1 MAAFDGIEK
10 TVGNTPLLKLS
21 KIGKKLGLRADI
33 YAKLEYFN
41 PAGSVKDRVAAAM
54 LADAEGR
61 GILKKGG
68 CVIEPTSGNTGVAL
82 AAMCAAKGYKCVVVM
97 PENMSEER
105 KKLISAYGAE
115 LVLTQKNLG
124 MAGAIA
130 RADCLKSAIPN
141 AVILGQFTNPANAA
155 AHFNGTAP
163 EIWRDICGA
172 IDIFVAGV
180 GTGGTLAGCSRY
192 FKSRRADIAVY
203 AVEPSNSAV
212 LSGGKAD
219 LHGIQGI
226 GAGFIPELLVNAAYD
241 GVCAV
246 SDKDAYDA
254 AMLLRYTEGAF
265 AGISSG
271 ANLHAAIALA
281 KDERF
286 FGKNIVTVF
295 PDGGERYLS
304 LI

>member
-124 MAGAIA
+124 MAGDSPC
-130 RADCLKSAIPN
+130 RQL
-141 AVILGQFTNPANAA
+141 
-155 AHFNGTAP
+155 
-163 EIWRDICGA
+163 EIGNSERRNFGS
-172 IDIFVAGV
+172 VH
-180 GTGGTLAGCSRY
+180 
-192 FKSRRADIAVY
+192 KSRKR
-203 AVEPSNSAV
+203 
-212 LSGGKAD
+212 GG
-219 LHGIQGI
+219 
-226 GAGFIPELLVNAAYD
+226 
-241 GVCAV
+241 
-246 SDKDAYDA
+246 
-254 AMLLRYTEGAF
+254 
-265 AGISSG
+265 
-271 ANLHAAIALA
+271 AL
-281 KDERF
+281 
-286 FGKNIVTVF
+286 
-295 PDGGERYLS
+295 
-304 LI
+304 

>member
-1 MAAFDGIEK
+1 LAAFDGIEK

-130 RADCLKSAIPN
+130 RADSLKSAIPN

-172 IDIFVAGV
+172 IDIFVAG
-180 GTGGTLAGCSRY
+180 
-192 FKSRRADIAVY
+192 
-203 AVEPSNSAV
+203 
-212 LSGGKAD
+212 GGK
-219 LHGIQGI
+219 G
-226 GAGFIPELLVNAAYD
+226 GAP
-241 GVCAV
+241 
-246 SDKDAYDA
+246 
-254 AMLLRYTEGAF
+254 
-265 AGISSG
+265 AGG
-271 ANLHAAIALA
+271 L
-281 KDERF
+281 RF
-286 FGKNIVTVF
+286 F
-295 PDGGERYLS
+295 
-304 LI
+304 